1 MGAIG
6 GFLVTAPAASAAP
19 GITIVPIADV
29 KCLQRGN
36 GTGACSRPVNDGGG
50 DTAKLANTISTALAI
65 LREKDEWHT
74 FVERAAQCRAV
85 RTSNP
90 AYLFSPA
97 FPDDSAT
104 LGAGL
109 KESFVRRNG
118 YSVLGM
124 IDAATA
130 ESAAPAPT
138 PSLNVI
144 GFASGTSHPARNSQ
158 LATQRARI
166 IAAALIE
173 GVPALRACK
182 VSPPENGKAV
192 VRAPNCPID
201 IRAWGYGE
209 LPPLSWIGKQ
219 GDPSE
224 RVVLI
229 AACRDDIR

>member
-1 MGAIG
+1 
-6 GFLVTAPAASAAP
+6 
-19 GITIVPIADV
+19 VPIDDV
-29 KCLQRGN
+29 KCLQRGS
-36 GTGACSRPVNDGGG
+36 GTGACAHPVDDGGG
-50 DTAKLANTISTALAI
+50 DTEKLANTISTALTI

-74 FVERAAQCRAV
+74 FVERAGQCRVV

-90 AYLFSPA
+90 AYLFSPM

-104 LGAGL
+104 LGVGL
-109 KESFVRRNG
+109 KESFVRLNG
-118 YSVLGM
+118 SDVLGM
-124 IDAATA
+124 IDAAKSPPA
-130 ESAAPAPT
+130 LAPPALT

-158 LATQRARI
+158 LAAQRARV
-166 IAAALIE
+166 IATALIE
-173 GVPALRACK
+173 GVPALRSCK
-182 VSPPENGKAV
+182 VSPPEDGKAV
-192 VRAPNCPID
+192 ARAPTCPID